1 MPDLR
6 GGQQISW
13 VNWCWS
19 GMYLPSH
26 ELDRSITQLC
36 PVNLLGSNDWV
47 QQGLDRSDAGLA
59 DHLAQS
65 EAHSGAYQTP
75 CQCRWRLLRIPAP
88 PQVLWRVCFPS
99 NLAIRHRSPIF
110 TISTLGRTIGPFRL
124 WLCQA
129 HVQTLIPN
137 IDGPEYEVVRSHA
150 LELTCTHAY
159 PRKLP

>member
-1 MPDLR
+1 MPDLP

-13 VNWCWS
+13 VNLCWS

-36 PVNLLGSNDWV
+36 PVNLLGSNDCV
-47 QQGLDRSDAGLA
+47 QQDLDRSDAGLA

-65 EAHSGAYQTP
+65 EARSGAHQTP
-75 CQCRWRLLRIPAP
+75 CQCRWRLFGIPAS

-99 NLAIRHRSPIF
+99 SLAIRHGNPIF
-110 TISTLGRTIGPFRL
+110 TLSTLAEQSGRFAL
-124 WLCQA
+124 ACQA

-159 PRKLP
+159 ARKLP